1 MARRKAITTKLEIIQ
16 CATRLFFEKGYGAT
30 SPRMICD
37 ELEISTGNL
46 TYYFPTK
53 EDLLAVFVK
62 MLCDYQKKMMEIEAN
77 EGVSSMLGICLEL
90 TTMAAMCE
98 EDEAAK
104 DFYLA
109 SYTSPKCL
117 DIIRRS
123 DVDRAKEVFRDYCSA
138 WAEEDFV
145 EAEILVS
152 GIEYATLMTTDTS
165 ASLETRIAG
174 ALNNILAIYNVPE
187 SLRQTKI
194 NKVLALDYR
203 RISRRVLKDFKIHI
217 EEANEKALDELLPP
231 KA

>member
-16 CATRLFFEKGYGAT
+16 CATRLFFEKGYSAT

-53 EDLLAVFVK
+53 EDLLAVFVE

-98 EDEAAK
+98 EDAAAK
-104 DFYLA
+104 EFYLA

-117 DIIRRS
+117 ELIRRS
-123 DVDRAKEVFRDYCSA
+123 DVARAKEVFREYCPT
-138 WAEEDFV
+138 WQDENFV

-187 SLRQTKI
+187 ALRQTKI
-194 NKVLALDYR
+194 RKVLALDYR
-203 RISRRVLKDFKIHI
+203 RISRRVLKDFKIHVD
-217 EEANEKALDELLPP
+217 EANEKALDGLLPP